1 MTSERTEGAVQG
13 YASIG
18 AAVGGA
24 SCHICDQASRQKS
37 GGDWASSPAYR
48 LDWQPV
54 EGKEEIL
61 LRVIPDRDELA
72 RRLLGAGR
80 KYAPER
86 DAVDELIQE
95 RAGDPDQ
102 LSTIVH

>member
-1 MTSERTEGAVQG
+1 
-13 YASIG
+13 
-18 AAVGGA
+18 
-24 SCHICDQASRQKS
+24 
-37 GGDWASSPAYR
+37 
-48 LDWQPV
+48 V
-54 EGKEEIL
+54 EGKEAIL

-95 RAGDPDQ
+95 RAGNPDQ